1 MLLNHNRDGL
11 LTYDVFRLPNG
22 EDVIY
27 NMLNNSETDF
37 LRNKFK
43 SSEGLDGINEILD
56 KYYPKGILK
65 TRIFFGFSKINCVP
79 LKYISVPFLL
89 KNCDIISCYQSSSEY
104 VKTFFQTSIKTK
116 FAMKEN
122 EIVPILLKNYIDSK
136 MIRPNFAWS
145 PCYVSLEMI
154 AKYASIYYYV
164 KNLK

>member
-11 LTYDVFRLPNG
+11 LTYNVFRLPNG
-22 EDVIY
+22 EDVVY
-27 NMLNNSETDF
+27 NTLNNSEIDF
-37 LRNKFK
+37 LRYKFK

-65 TRIFFGFSKINCVP
+65 TRILFGFPRINSVP
-79 LKYISVPFLL
+79 LKYISVSYLL
-89 KNCDIISCYQSSSEY
+89 KNYDIISCYQSSSEY
-104 VKTFFQTSIKTK
+104 VKTFFQNSIKTK
-116 FAMKEN
+116 FAMKEY

-136 MIRPNFAWS
+136 VIRPNFAHS
-145 PCYVSLEMI
+145 YYVSLDML